1 MQIKFPSQERRTA
14 NAIMDYIVVP
24 ALPRKALVEWQVWI
38 HTHNNKFE
46 CNFNPLTHT
55 VSITHDLLFP
65 DEETGCTVANQY
77 LISIRRR
84 WNYENNC
91 AAIICYVST
100 GGLIQRCSREIIY
113 DNGMFFRSNDVIA
126 KAHGFN

>member
-1 MQIKFPSQERRTA
+1 
-14 NAIMDYIVVP
+14 MDYIVVP

-46 CNFNPLTHT
+46 CELASTALSHESNHYR
-55 VSITHDLLFP
+55 LLFS
-65 DEETGCTVANQY
+65 DEETGCTVGNQY
-77 LISIRRR
+77 VISIRRR

-100 GGLIQRCSREIIY
+100 GGHFPAFAVRALLFMKQNFY
-113 DNGMFFRSNDVIA
+113 L
-126 KAHGFN
+126 